1 MACGCIVW
9 LGAKD
14 EATHEKHF
22 DESGILMSCRR
33 SSGKSQSFAWKFVRT
48 QERGFALKDA

>member
-1 MACGCIVW
+1 MW